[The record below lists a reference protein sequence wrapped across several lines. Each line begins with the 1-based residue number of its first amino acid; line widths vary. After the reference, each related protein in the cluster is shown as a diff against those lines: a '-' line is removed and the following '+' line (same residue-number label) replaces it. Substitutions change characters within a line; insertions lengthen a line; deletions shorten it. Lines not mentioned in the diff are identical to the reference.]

1 MSLVEKGEVVHFK
14 YLRRYQNPARLTDA
28 TRDGR
33 VKSER
38 GCEREGR
45 DKDRGMVGIG
55 REAAKAERKQF

>member
-45 DKDRGMVGIG
+45 DKD
-55 REAAKAERKQF
+55 